1 MKLAFGVI
9 LKPNERELIEAL
21 ESDVPCVDFAFRK
34 KGNVYRSARG
44 TRNLKYVPINHWPK
58 SPIEEEIK
66 TDVSYFDFEKQGWR
80 AFRLG
85 SVALP
90 C

>member
-1 MKLAFGVI
+1 MRVAFGVVI
-9 LKPNERELIEAL
+9 KPNERELIEAL
-21 ESDVPCVDFAFRK
+21 ESDVPFVDFAFWK

-44 TRNLKYVPINHWPK
+44 TRNLKYVPLNHWPE
-58 SPIEEEIK
+58 SPIEEVK
-66 TDVSYFDFEKQGWR
+66 TDVNYFDFERQDWR

-85 SVALP
+85 SVVLP

>member
-1 MKLAFGVI
+1 MKLAIDVI
-9 LKPNERELIEAL
+9 LRPNERELIEAL
-21 ESDVPCVDFAFRK
+21 ESDVPFVDFAFWK

-44 TRNLKYVPINHWPK
+44 TRNLKYVPLNHWPE

-66 TDVSYFDFEKQGWR
+66 TDVNYFDFEKQDWR

-85 SVALP
+85 SVVS
-90 C
+90 

>member
-21 ESDVPCVDFAFRK
+21 ESDVPFVDFAFWK
-34 KGNVYRSARG
+34 KGHVYRSARG
-44 TRNLKYVPINHWPK
+44 TRNLKHVPYVHWPK
-58 SPIEEEIK
+58 SPIEKKIK
-66 TDVSYFDFEKQGWR
+66 TDVGYFDFERQDWR

-85 SVALP
+85 SVISP
-90 C
+90 M